1 MRGSETMKEVVET
14 LIKRKET
21 ISTMESRTG
30 GAIANAITNIE
41 GSSAVLKFSA
51 VTYSNEYKIKMGV
64 SKDTIDKYTV
74 YNMEVAK
81 EMAQAISTFTNS
93 NYGIGITGRMNVEDP
108 NNQGGNI
115 SFIYIAIYNKNNN
128 DYYTLTLNAK
138 PQSRENN
145 KEMILQAIIGEFKYL
160 LKVEK

>member
-21 ISTMESRTG
+21 ISTMESCTG

-74 YNMEVAK
+74 YSMEVAK

-93 NYGIGITGRMNVEDP
+93 NYGIGITGRMNVEDS

>member
-21 ISTMESRTG
+21 ISTMESCTG

-74 YNMEVAK
+74 YSMEVAK

>member
-1 MRGSETMKEVVET
+1 MKEVVET

-21 ISTMESRTG
+21 ISTMESCTG

-74 YNMEVAK
+74 YSMEVAK